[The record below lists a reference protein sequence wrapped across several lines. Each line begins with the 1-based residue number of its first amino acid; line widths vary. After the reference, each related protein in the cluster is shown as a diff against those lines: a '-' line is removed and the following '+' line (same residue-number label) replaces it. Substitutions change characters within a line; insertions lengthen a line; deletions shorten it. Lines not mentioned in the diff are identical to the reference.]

1 MKKSASPNRNQVGG
15 FSLVELL
22 VVVAIIAIMAAVA
35 LPSLTNYLRVY
46 QIRGAAQSV
55 ASEIQAARQKA
66 IGKNVNLGVVFV
78 AVSDTQYQWVI
89 EDIYA
94 SGESGQ
100 RKTVPV
106 LLTTEDTPGHKKYVA
121 QLGPVRQLP
130 QGITFGAGC
139 PGFVADAHYFRF
151 SRLGGW
157 CKPDAADP
165 GCPDLGFTA
174 GVPNYLQNTRPGG
187 GTTVCLLQTT
197 GLTRTVDVTAGGRV
211 VAQP

>member
-1 MKKSASPNRNQVGG
+1 MKGSASLKPGRQRG
-15 FSLVELL
+15 FSLIEVL
-22 VVVAIIAIMAAVA
+22 VVASIILVLAAFA
-35 LPSLTNYLRVY
+35 LPQVMSYLRNY
-46 QIRGAAQSV
+46 QIRAATQQV
-55 ASEIQAARQKA
+55 AGEIQAARQRA
-66 IGKNVNLGVVFV
+66 IGRNVNLGVVFV
-78 AVSDTQYQWVI
+78 AVSDRQYQWVI

-94 SGESGQ
+94 TGESGQ
-100 RKTVPV
+100 RKKVPD
-106 LLTTEDTPGHKKYVA
+106 LLTIEDAPGHKKYVA

-157 CKPDAADP
+157 CQPVS
-165 GCPDLGFTA
+165 GSTTCPELGGFAVTA
-174 GVPNYLQNTRPGG
+174 PMYLQNRAD

-197 GLTRTVDVTAGGRV
+197 SGLTRTVDVTTGGRV

>member
-1 MKKSASPNRNQVGG
+1 MKGSASLKPGRQRG
-15 FSLVELL
+15 FSLIEVL
-22 VVVAIIAIMAAVA
+22 VVASIILVLAAFA
-35 LPSLTNYLRVY
+35 LPQVMSYLRNY
-46 QIRGAAQSV
+46 QIRAATQQV
-55 ASEIQAARQKA
+55 AGEIQAARQRA

-78 AVSDTQYQWVI
+78 AVSDRQYQWVI

-94 SGESGQ
+94 TGESGQ
-100 RKTVPV
+100 RKTVPE
-106 LLTTEDTPGHKKYVA
+106 LLTTEDTPGHKQYVA

-165 GCPDLGFTA
+165 GCPDLGFAA
-174 GVPNYLQNTRPGG
+174 GVP
-187 GTTVCLLQTT
+187 
-197 GLTRTVDVTAGGRV
+197 
-211 VAQP
+211 